1 MAWRMVPQVAGR
13 YREVTL
19 AVAFLGMAAYEA
31 FEMWV
36 LEQPHGSAFSLRVA
50 VHSLQVVAILMA
62 TYVFL
67 RAWQDKTA
75 HEEAL
80 ARMVEKVVYAQEE
93 ERRRVAYEVHDG
105 IAQLIVSAKQH
116 LDTCTDLWPDG
127 EGRSDTARVAR
138 ELATSADR
146 LDRAITETR
155 RVLKALRPPALD
167 STGLVDALRKSLD
180 EAGQEA
186 GWSVTFTESLD
197 DLRLAPAVEMAVFRI
212 VQEGLAN
219 AARHARTGTVA
230 VDLRR
235 DEDWLMLE
243 VRDGGVGFVAADD
256 RVWRQGFGLVSMRE
270 RACLLG
276 GTCAIESEPHRG
288 TRISVRLPL
297 RNGQANGRPC

>member
-1 MAWRMVPQVAGR
+1 MAWRMVSGVAGR
-13 YREVTL
+13 YREVAL
-19 AVAFLGMAAYEA
+19 AIVFLGMATYEA

-36 LEQPHGSAFSLRVA
+36 LELPHGSGLSLGVA

-67 RAWQDKTA
+67 RAWHEKTA

-80 ARMVEKVVYAQEE
+80 TRMIETVVYAQEE
-93 ERRRVAYEVHDG
+93 ERRRIAYEVHDG

-116 LDTCTDLWPDG
+116 LDTCTDVRADDG
-127 EGRSDTARVAR
+127 ERGDTARVAR
-138 ELATSADR
+138 ELATAADR
-146 LDRAITETR
+146 LDRAISETR

-180 EAGQEA
+180 EAGHEA
-186 GWSVTFTESLD
+186 GWSVTLTESLG
-197 DLRLAPAVEMAVFRI
+197 DLRLPPAVEMAVFRI

-235 DEDWLMLE
+235 DEDWLMLD
-243 VRDGGVGFVAADD
+243 VRDDGVGFVAADE
-256 RVWRQGFGLVSMRE
+256 RVRRRGLGLLSMRE
-270 RACLLG
+270 RARLLG
-276 GTCAIESEPHRG
+276 GTCTIESAPDRG
-288 TRISVRLPL
+288 TRIAVRLPL
-297 RNGQANGRPC
+297 RNGSANGRPA